1 MGNQAHR
8 PPRRL
13 ILVKHGQPDID
24 PATPPS
30 TWPLS
35 EPGRKAAVELAAKL
49 DHLDPV
55 AVVSST
61 ELKAVETARAM
72 AALLGLPVGQDE
84 GLCEQRNE
92 AGGFRDQAVFE
103 AQVEAMFREPH
114 ALVLGEETGEA
125 ARLRFA
131 EALDRQM
138 AAHPAG
144 TLIVVA
150 HGRVISLWA
159 AEVLGV
165 EAMVLWKRLGLANAL
180 VIPPDT
186 DGFEVIG

>member
-13 ILVKHGQPDID
+13 ILVKHGQPQID
-24 PATPPS
+24 PASPPS

-35 EPGRKAAVELAAKL
+35 EAGRKAAVELAARL
-49 DHLDPV
+49 DRFEPV

-61 ELKAVETARAM
+61 ELKAVKTARAM
-72 AALLGLPVGQDE
+72 AGLLGLPLGEDE
-84 GLCEQRNE
+84 GLAEQRNE
-92 AGGFRDQAVFE
+92 TGGFRDQLVFE

-138 AAHPAG
+138 AAHPVG
-144 TLIVVA
+144 TLVVVA

-165 EAMVLWKRLGLANAL
+165 EAMVLWRRLGLANAL
-180 VIPPDT
+180 VIPQEA
-186 DGFEVIG
+186 DGFEIIG